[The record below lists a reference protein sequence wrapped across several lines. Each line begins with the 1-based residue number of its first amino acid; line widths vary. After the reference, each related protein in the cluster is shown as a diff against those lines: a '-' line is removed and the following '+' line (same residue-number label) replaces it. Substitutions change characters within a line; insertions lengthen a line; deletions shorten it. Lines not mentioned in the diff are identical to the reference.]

1 VLICF
6 SLAYAEMRLIL
17 DKLIWNFDIDLDPRS
32 EGWLEKNTAFL
43 LWEKPE
49 LWLRLNP
56 RSDL

>member
-1 VLICF
+1 
-6 SLAYAEMRLIL
+6 MRLIL